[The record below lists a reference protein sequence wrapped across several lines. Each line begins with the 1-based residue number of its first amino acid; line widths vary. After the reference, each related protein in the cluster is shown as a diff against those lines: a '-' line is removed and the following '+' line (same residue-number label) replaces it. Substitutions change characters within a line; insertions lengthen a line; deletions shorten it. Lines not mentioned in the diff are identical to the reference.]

1 MSLGLSALCD
11 MVIVTVICSYERS
24 HIFSICE
31 LLSAEYMAVHIP
43 HKADFLHMRGNSTY
57 WYNAAPVSVYSEGKN
72 GAAIEGAVGGSGDMY
87 EHTFIKWQT
96 LIDHFL
102 LK

>member
-1 MSLGLSALCD
+1 
-11 MVIVTVICSYERS
+11 
-24 HIFSICE
+24 
-31 LLSAEYMAVHIP
+31 
-43 HKADFLHMRGNSTY
+43 MRGNSTY